1 MRWIVFVGSLLLV
14 SAFFWYQVN
23 KTGDIPQPG
32 QMAPEFDL
40 PDQAGK
46 MHKLSDYRGKWL
58 VLYFYPKD
66 ETPVCTKEACAFRD
80 GYAKIASAGANI
92 VGISMDS
99 SASHE
104 KFAKKN
110 NLPFPLLADP
120 EGKVVDKYGV
130 LMNLMLFKLARRY
143 TFLIDP
149 QGRVVKVYD
158 KVQVLAQVGDVLE
171 DLGKHSGR

>member
-32 QMAPEFDL
+32 QVAPGFDL

-66 ETPVCTKEACAFRD
+66 DTPVCTKEACAFRD
-80 GYAKIASAGANI
+80 GYSKITSAGANI
-92 VGISMDS
+92 VGISMDAQKS
-99 SASHE
+99 HADFAS
-104 KFAKKN
+104 KN
-110 NLPFPLLADP
+110 RLPFTLLSDP
-120 EGKVVDKYGV
+120 SGKVVDQYGV
-130 LMNLMLFKLARRY
+130 LMNLLLFKLARRY

-171 DLGKHSGR
+171 DLKKYSGK